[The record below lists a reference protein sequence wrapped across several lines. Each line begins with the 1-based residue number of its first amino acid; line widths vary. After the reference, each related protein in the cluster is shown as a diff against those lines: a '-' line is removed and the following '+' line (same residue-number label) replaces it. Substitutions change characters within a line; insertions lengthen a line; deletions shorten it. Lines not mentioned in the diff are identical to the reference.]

1 MKRKLAAAALVLL
14 VVLLLPAQ
22 QKRIYIA
29 NDDHT
34 DYLWAADAN
43 TYRDAFLAMLDYYL
57 DQAEATA
64 ADPEPYRNRFNVD
77 GTFWIRTYENN
88 RSPAEFDRLV
98 LRIKD
103 GSIGVPITLL
113 NLCYGAMP
121 AEAVLRS
128 MYYAGRLERRY
139 GLRLKLALSQ
149 ENQTLPLGL
158 GTLFSGAGASFFWKG
173 ICGCASRVPDAWDRP
188 LDMYWWTGLDGSR
201 ILTKWNSM
209 IRGDYYDLGG
219 YAEARNPPEA
229 VSFVTSDAR
238 FKARHAY
245 GVIGIFGYCGDALK
259 SFTDQF
265 PAAAEALTPAGRRII
280 VSN

>member
-64 ADPEPYRNRFNVD
+64 GDPEPYRNRFNVD

-88 RSPAEFDRLV
+88 RSPAEFDRLI

-103 GSIGVPITLL
+103 GSIGVPLTLL

-139 GLRLKLALSQ
+139 GLRLRLALSQ
-149 ENQTLPLGL
+149 ENQTFPSAWERFSREPARP
-158 GTLFSGAGASFFWKG
+158 FSGKASAAAPR
-173 ICGCASRVPDAWDRP
+173 ASPTPGTGRSTCIGGPG
-188 LDMYWWTGLDGSR
+188 WTGAGS
-201 ILTKWNSM
+201 
-209 IRGDYYDLGG
+209 
-219 YAEARNPPEA
+219 
-229 VSFVTSDAR
+229 
-238 FKARHAY
+238 
-245 GVIGIFGYCGDALK
+245 
-259 SFTDQF
+259 
-265 PAAAEALTPAGRRII
+265 
-280 VSN
+280 